1 MSAQD
6 NDAGALRVVVIG
18 GGVIGVCAASW
29 LLREGFAVTIVEPG
43 EIAGGASFGNAGC
56 FNPSSVVPMSM
67 PGNLRKVP
75 GWLMDPLGPLSIRW
89 GYLPQLAPWLGRF
102 LRAAA
107 PHRVAA
113 QAKALADLLRDSTDV
128 YRPLVDNA
136 RARALIRKDGHLMVY
151 PDRRAFEADALAW
164 KLRNDNGIGYT
175 VLEGDALRQQEP
187 ALSSDYRLGVFLPNN
202 GHTINPN
209 RFVATLAAAFL
220 RDGGQIR
227 RAAALDFDIE
237 DGRLKA
243 VRTDQGA
250 VPADRGVVAAGA
262 FSWPLAH
269 LLGDT
274 IPLDTERG
282 YHIVVKE
289 PGLMPR
295 VPVLDTVAKFV
306 ATPMEMGLRL
316 AGTVEFAGLAA
327 KPDWKRATRL
337 LTLGARLFPQ
347 LATDAD
353 GDRTSVWMG
362 FRPSMPD
369 SLPVIGPASRT
380 ADVVYAF
387 GHGHI
392 GMAGGA
398 QTGLLVAD
406 LISGRRPRIALEPF
420 SPTRFRWRSGR

>member
-1 MSAQD
+1 MSARA
-6 NDAGALRVVVIG
+6 NGTAPLHVVVIG

-75 GWLMDPLGPLSIRW
+75 GWLLDPLGPLSIRW

-102 LRAAA
+102 LKAAA
-107 PHRVAA
+107 PDRVAA
-113 QAKALADLLRDSTDV
+113 QAKALGDLLRDSTGV
-128 YRPLVDNA
+128 YRPLVENA
-136 RARALIRKDGHLMVY
+136 GARALVRKDGHLMVY

-164 KLRNDNGIGYT
+164 KLRSDNGIGYT
-175 VLEGDALRQQEP
+175 VLEDDALRQQEP
-187 ALSSDYRLGVFLPNN
+187 ALSHDYRLGVFLPNN

-209 RFVATLAAAFL
+209 RFVAALAEAFL
-220 RDGGQIR
+220 RDGGRIQ
-227 RAAALDFDIE
+227 RARALDFDVV

-243 VRTDQGA
+243 VRTDQGPI
-250 VPADRGVVAAGA
+250 PADRAVVAAGA
-262 FSWPLAH
+262 FSRPLAH
-269 LLGDT
+269 GLGDA

-282 YHIVVKE
+282 YHVVVKE

-295 VPVLDTVAKFV
+295 APVLDTVGKFV

-316 AGTVEFAGLAA
+316 AGTVEFAGLEA
-327 KPDWKRATRL
+327 KPDWNRAKRL
-337 LTLGARLFPQ
+337 LALGARLFPQ
-347 LATDAD
+347 LATDAA
-353 GDRTSVWMG
+353 GDRISVWMG

-387 GHGHI
+387 GHGHV

-406 LISGRRPRIALEPF
+406 LVSGRRPRIALEPF
-420 SPTRFRWRSGR
+420 SPKRF